1 MDVIFIKKNIG
12 FPENVIC
19 KNLDAPM
26 PIIVYTSVSNPDSD
40 GDPHHLAGSR
50 IRIVVQE
57 NLKSTIFTFWNIIQN
72 NEEKK

>member
-57 NLKSTIFTFWNIIQN
+57 T
-72 NEEKK
+72 